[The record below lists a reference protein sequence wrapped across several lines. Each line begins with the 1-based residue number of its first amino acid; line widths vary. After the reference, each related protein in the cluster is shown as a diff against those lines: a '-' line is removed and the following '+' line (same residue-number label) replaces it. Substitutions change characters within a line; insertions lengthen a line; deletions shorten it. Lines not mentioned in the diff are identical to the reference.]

1 MGYRRCGSKMKKSS
15 IKALIERLDHGTDV
29 SRRRLLRTIGITAVK
44 KMDRE
49 WRKELVSRAEKP
61 PEIVRYS
68 KKLGIALR
76 KYGLADLYSS
86 RHSPKATKLSHA
98 ADSAFE
104 DALQYLTDV
113 LYGKPELQ
121 MWLDRDLRPSDPDF
135 GLHPEGMPYP
145 VWSKSRNAR
154 GGGIPKRTIRD
165 LKREALEE
173 ALERLERRGK
183 PPELPTFELPSILLS
198 RDRKTRRNHDYSDW
212 KF

>member
-1 MGYRRCGSKMKKSS
+1 MRTSS
-15 IKALIERLDHGTDV
+15 IKALIERLDAGGDV
-29 SRRRLLRTIGITAVK
+29 SRRRLWKAVGSTALA
-44 KMDRE
+44 KMERE
-49 WRKELVSRAEKP
+49 WRKEVRSRAEKP
-61 PEIVRYS
+61 AEIADYAHR
-68 KKLGIALR
+68 LGIALR
-76 KYGLADLYSS
+76 KHGLAE
-86 RHSPKATKLSHA
+86 RHSARGSAKAKRL
-98 ADSAFE
+98 FE
-104 DALQYLTDV
+104 IAESDFEGALTFLTEILHRHPD
-113 LYGKPELQ
+113 LRL
-121 MWLDRDLRPSDPDF
+121 WIDRDVRPGDPDF

-183 PPELPTFELPSILLS
+183 PPEVPTFELPSIMLS

>member
-1 MGYRRCGSKMKKSS
+1 MNISIEKIKKS
-15 IKALIERLDHGTDV
+15 IARIDQGNDV
-29 SRRRLLRTIGITAVK
+29 SRRRLFRVIGSTALG

-49 WRKELVSRAEKP
+49 WRKELRSRAEKP
-61 PEIVRYS
+61 AEIVEYARR
-68 KKLGIALR
+68 LGIALR
-76 KYGLADLYSS
+76 KYGLAGLHSS

-98 ADSAFE
+98 AESGFE
-104 DALQYLTDV
+104 DALQYLTDK
-113 LYGKPELQ
+113 LCGKPDLRL
-121 MWLDRDLRPSDPDF
+121 WIDRDVRPGDPDL

-183 PPELPTFELPSILLS
+183 PPEVPTFELPSILLS